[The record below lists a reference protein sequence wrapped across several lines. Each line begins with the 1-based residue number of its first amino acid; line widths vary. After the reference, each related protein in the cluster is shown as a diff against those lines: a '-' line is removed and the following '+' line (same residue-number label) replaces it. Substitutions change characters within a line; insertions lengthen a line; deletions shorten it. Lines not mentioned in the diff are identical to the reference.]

1 MAKFCPNCGFALLP
15 EAKFCPGCGKP
26 IPEVELFFK
35 ETPLPPAIQSSPVEL
50 SFPFPVK
57 NKEKT
62 ISKRALF
69 FFFGFAVLAYLPFLE
84 DMPSSGLWALTLVGA
99 LGAMTALIVFF
110 IFRSRAG
117 KMQSLISGE
126 KVIASWKLDAKLK
139 EAYVNQLFSHEKAK
153 NKITFIITAVLIL
166 VIFGLFALFM
176 DEGGG
181 FMVMVGLGLI
191 GLIAFFAFLMPSFY
205 RSKNQQGDGLVMI
218 GEKFAY
224 INGFFHNWDFPLSGI
239 KKSKIITEPYN
250 GLYIQYYY
258 TDRTLTNT
266 EELQI
271 PAPENMDL
279 SFLVKKL
286 KK

>member
-1 MAKFCPNCGFALLP
+1 M
-15 EAKFCPGCGKP
+15 
-26 IPEVELFFK
+26 VELN
-35 ETPLPPAIQSSPVEL
+35 
-50 SFPFPVK
+50 FPFPVK

-62 ISKRALF
+62 ISQRALI

-84 DMPSSGLWALTLVGA
+84 HIPVSGFWALTLIGG
-99 LGAMTALIVFF
+99 LGAMTSLIVFF
-110 IFRSRAG
+110 IFRSRAS

-126 KVIASWKLDAKLK
+126 KVIASWELNDELK
-139 EAYVNQLFSHEKAK
+139 EAFVNQLFSQEKAK
-153 NKITFIITAVLIL
+153 NKITFTITAVLIL
-166 VIFGLFALFM
+166 VIFGLFAVFM
-176 DEGGG
+176 EEGGG
-181 FMVMVGLGLI
+181 FLLLVGLGLI
-191 GLIAFFAFLMPSFY
+191 GLIAFFALMMPRFY

-239 KKSKIITEPYN
+239 KKSKIITEPFH

-271 PAPENMDL
+271 PAPEKMDL